1 VDAIKAVMEA
11 GAGGV
16 LFNRMDPQILNAI
29 GAAARADG
37 LPLLVHTGDAHD
49 VEDALRAGASGIEHG
64 SFQQSIPDADF
75 AEMAKNGVT
84 YDPTLSV
91 AEGLQSFTAGR
102 LDPLNRSLV
111 QQVLPAK
118 LLSLTRSMIDSP
130 EAVKIRQSMG
140 RYPVDMRIARDNL
153 LRAWK
158 AGVTL
163 VTGSDAGNMLV
174 FHGPTVQRELELWV
188 EAGIPIKVALQA
200 ATLNG
205 AKSLRAEGR
214 IGSIE
219 KGKEASLLVVDGNPL
234 EDVKATEA
242 ISFVIFKGERINRT
256 ELFNQE

>member
-1 VDAIKAVMEA
+1 MEA

-16 LFNRMDPQILNAI
+16 VFNRLDPQILNAI

-37 LPLLVHTGDAHD
+37 LPLLVHTGDARD
-49 VEDALRAGASGIEHG
+49 VEDALKAGASGIEHG

-75 AEMAKNGVT
+75 AQMAKNGVT

-91 AEGLQSFTAGR
+91 AEALQLFTAGR

-118 LLSLTRSMIDSP
+118 TLSLTRSTIDSP
-130 EAVKIRQSMG
+130 EGLKMRKSMG
-140 RYPVDMRIARDNL
+140 QYPIDMKIARDNL
-153 LRAWK
+153 MRAWK

-188 EAGIPIKVALQA
+188 EAGIPIRVALQA

-214 IGSIE
+214 LGSVE
-219 KGKEASLLVVDGNPL
+219 KGKEATLLVVDGNPL
-234 EDVKATEA
+234 DDVKATEA